1 MRRPTTP
8 LLATLAVCA
17 LPGAAF
23 AQVPAPDGPS
33 AAPAPPARAGKVTI
47 KVSGGQATRKL
58 RYVAKGARIRVSGR
72 VRPFVAGQT
81 VVLEVLRRKKVVLR
95 RRIAVGASGRVRTR
109 IRTRRR
115 GLLKLRFRHAAT
127 PAQRAFSSRSRK
139 VRVVSLRA
147 GRGSRGVKV
156 LLLQRGLN
164 ALGFAVPRTG
174 VYDGGTARAVLAF
187 RKTNGMGRAGFAT
200 RGVYSRVLRRR
211 GAFAARFPKA
221 GRHVEFDW
229 SRQVLALF
237 DRKGRTWRVYHASSG
252 KPSTPTVFGRFRFY
266 RRDLGT
272 NAKGMVDA
280 SYFIGGYAIHG
291 YREVP
296 LYAASHGCIRVP
308 IPNARQIHDA
318 VSTGEKV
325 FVYR

>member
-1 MRRPTTP
+1 MRRLTTP

-17 LPGAAF
+17 LPGAAS
-23 AQVPAPDGPS
+23 AQVPPPDAPSP
-33 AAPAPPARAGKVTI
+33 APAPPARAGKVTI

-58 RYVAKGARIRVSGR
+58 RYVAKGARIRVSGT

-95 RRIAVGASGRVRTR
+95 RRIAVGASGRVRTH

-156 LLLQRGLN
+156 LLLQRGLH

-187 RKTNGMGRAGFAT
+187 RKTNGMGRAGSAT
-200 RGVYSRVLRRR
+200 RGVYSKVLRRR
-211 GAFAARFPKA
+211 GAFRSPLLQGGTPRGVRLVAPGARPLRSEGKGLA
-221 GRHVEFDW
+221 RLPRLVGQAVHAHGIRPLPLLPPRSRDQREGHGRRLLLH
-229 SRQVLALF
+229 
-237 DRKGRTWRVYHASSG
+237 
-252 KPSTPTVFGRFRFY
+252 
-266 RRDLGT
+266 RRLRHPRLQGS
-272 NAKGMVDA
+272 A
-280 SYFIGGYAIHG
+280 
-291 YREVP
+291 P
-296 LYAASHGCIRVP
+296 LRGQPRLHPGSDPQRAP
-308 IPNARQIHDA
+308 DP
-318 VSTGEKV
+318 
-325 FVYR
+325 